1 MGLLRCVQAF
11 SATET
16 QLMQRN
22 GDIQHV
28 RRSTR
33 KATPAPGH
41 ASLSQRHAAPA
52 QQGHR
57 TDSSASGDSDE
68 VRA

>member
-1 MGLLRCVQAF
+1 MVLLRCVQAF

-16 QLMQRN
+16 QLMQRD

-33 KATPAPGH
+33 KATPGH
-41 ASLSQRHAAPA
+41 APTPEGHARSA
-52 QQGHR
+52 QQAQH
-57 TDSSASGDSDE
+57 TDSSMSGGSDE